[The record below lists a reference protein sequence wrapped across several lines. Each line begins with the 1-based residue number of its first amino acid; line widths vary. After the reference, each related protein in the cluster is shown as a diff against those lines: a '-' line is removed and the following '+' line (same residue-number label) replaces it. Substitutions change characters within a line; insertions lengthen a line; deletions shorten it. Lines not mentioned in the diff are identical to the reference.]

1 MFDEEKLNLAKQMF
15 KSVKKSNKKYTIVF
29 NILKDDLL
37 KLKKIGMSYQNIT
50 DLLSKELKTEIKIQT
65 LATWFRRNKKENA
78 KDVKQIKEKK
88 AVKEEVKKS
97 SNIEFVAAEKS
108 EDEEA
113 LEELEKLNNA
123 KLFNNP
129 FNKKNK

>member
-1 MFDEEKLNLAKQMF
+1 MFDEEKINLAKQMF

-50 DLLSKELKTEIKIQT
+50 DLLSKELKTGIKIQT

-78 KDVKQIKEKK
+78 KDVKHIKEKK

-129 FNKKNK
+129 FNKKN

>member
-15 KSVKKSNKKYTIVF
+15 KSAKKSNKKYTIVF
-29 NILKDDLL
+29 NVLKDDLFRL
-37 KLKKIGMSYQNIT
+37 KEIGMSYQSIA
-50 DLLSKELKTEIKIQT
+50 DLLSKELKTDIKIPT

-78 KDVKQIKEKK
+78 KDVKHIKEKK

-97 SNIEFVAAEKS
+97 NIEFVTAAKD

-129 FNKKNK
+129 FNKKN